1 MSDKNITLNKS
12 FEFSIRIVKLYKYLC
27 NNEKEYII
35 SKQLLRCGTSI
46 GANINEA
53 SAAQSKKDFISKMSI
68 SSKEA
73 RETKYWVNLLIATDY
88 LCADDSHTKSL
99 LLDIEEL
106 IKLLT
111 AIVKTSQEGLLN
123 NAK

>member
-1 MSDKNITLNKS
+1 MSDKNITLYKS

-27 NNEKEYII
+27 ENKKEYII

-46 GANINEA
+46 GANVNEA

-73 RETKYWVNLLIATDY
+73 RETKYWINLLVATDY
-88 LCADDSHTKSL
+88 LNADDTHTKSL
-99 LLDIEEL
+99 LLEIEEL

-111 AIVKTSQEGLLN
+111 AIVKTSQQGL
-123 NAK
+123 

>member
-1 MSDKNITLNKS
+1 MSERNITLNKS
-12 FEFSIRIVKLYKYLC
+12 FEFAIRIVKLYKYLC
-27 NNEKEYII
+27 ENKKEYII

-53 SAAQSKKDFISKMSI
+53 TAAQTKKDFIAKMSI

-73 RETKYWVNLLIATDY
+73 RETKYWIDLLIATDY
-88 LCADDSHTKSL
+88 LSEEDKHTKSL

-111 AIVKTSQEGLLN
+111 SIVKTSQQGLQN